1 MDTDLQ
7 DKQYL
12 DEVDIFK
19 SFTESKYNFTRYKFN
34 FKKKMLDNLNGK
46 NIDDKK
52 NKLNKKSYIN
62 TYKKDKN
69 SNDK

>member
-19 SFTESKYNFTRYKFN
+19 SYTESKYNFIRYKFN
-34 FKKKMLDNLNGK
+34 FKKKMLDKLNGNYIGDNK
-46 NIDDKK
+46 S
-52 NKLNKKSYIN
+52 NKLNKK
-62 TYKKDKN
+62 DKN
-69 SNDK
+69 INDK

>member
-19 SFTESKYNFTRYKFN
+19 SFTESNTTLQGIN
-34 FKKKMLDNLNGK
+34 LILKKMLDNLNGK
-46 NIDDKK
+46 NIDDK
-52 NKLNKKSYIN
+52 IN
-62 TYKKDKN
+62 
-69 SNDK
+69 